1 MLADENDF
9 RHQLLAQFEN
19 TLRDRIQASV
29 VCDVACGEGYLAR
42 FLVQLGAKHVI
53 GIASATELI
62 ATAQERA
69 NNAHMIFRVYDA
81 QTLETIADET
91 IDIVVSQ
98 LALMDIP
105 DHRGVFR
112 SAYRVLRHNGI
123 FAFSLLHRCFEGPFQ
138 APAESQ
144 FLRGNT
150 GNETACVVRHY
161 DEEGYWCS
169 GGTGVRGHMGAYHR
183 TLSTLINDLESIG
196 FRLD

>member
-1 MLADENDF
+1 MTDSVYDKHSAFYLEFIDRVLADENDF

-69 NNAHMIFRVYDA
+69 NNAHMIFRVDDA

-98 LALMDIP
+98 LASMDIP
-105 DHRGVFR
+105 DHRG
-112 SAYRVLRHNGI
+112 
-123 FAFSLLHRCFEGPFQ
+123 GPFCLPWVKDTM
-138 APAESQ
+138 ASLHSLCFIHVLKAL
-144 FLRGNT
+144 FK
-150 GNETACVVRHY
+150 
-161 DEEGYWCS
+161 
-169 GGTGVRGHMGAYHR
+169 HR
-183 TLSTLINDLESIG
+183 LSHNSFVTIQG
-196 FRLD
+196 Q